1 VENSHNIDN
10 PYMGES
16 GLGQSRDMFS
26 SKIIE
31 MTNELIRLKGENEK
45 VLKMKSEY
53 QKLTRKLKLELEDLN
68 ERREKEFKRLK
79 TESDE
84 FEERRDRELKK
95 LKLDAE
101 EFYERKERELREIE
115 EMRDEEMKK
124 IQREKKQLER
134 NIKLNLSIGNRRDKE
149 EIDSLKAQISKL
161 QEDHRFKD
169 NTNKL
174 LIDRLRK
181 QLDDANAKIIQLNK
195 TIEDLKFVQK
205 KRTNFSTSSLRLNR
219 NKSETKSQN
228 QSQTLKKTA
237 SVKELNTKPKEN
249 ASASKVEKKV
259 ETISQSNYKTEVPKK
274 KNETPIEETHNDHN
288 TSTYDLLFLEK
299 YHPKL
304 NSLANKVIKT
314 DKTNDG
320 KIIKIYEDGRRE
332 IIFSSG
338 VRKEVHLDGYQIVY
352 FTNKDI
358 KQVTKIF

>member
-1 VENSHNIDN
+1 
-10 PYMGES
+10 
-16 GLGQSRDMFS
+16 
-26 SKIIE
+26 

-53 QKLTRKLKLELEDLN
+53 HKLTRKLKLELEDLK

-79 TESDE
+79 AESDE

-101 EFYERKERELREIE
+101 EFYERRERELREIE
-115 EMRDEEMKK
+115 EMREEEMKK

-149 EIDSLKAQISKL
+149 EIESLKAQISKL

-181 QLDDANAKIIQLNK
+181 QLEDANAKITLLNK
-195 TIEDLKFVQK
+195 TIEDLKGVQK
-205 KRTNFSTSSLRLNR
+205 KRNNFSTSSLKLNR
-219 NKSETKSQN
+219 NKSVTKSQP
-228 QSQTLKKTA
+228 QTLRKTA
-237 SVKELNTKPKEN
+237 SVKEISTKPKE
-249 ASASKVEKKV
+249 SANLSMVEKKV
-259 ETISQSNYKTEVPKK
+259 DNPAQINYKTVPAKK
-274 KNETPIEETHNDHN
+274 KVETPVEDNQTDHN
-288 TSTYDLLFLEK
+288 SSNYDLIFLEK
-299 YHPKL
+299 YHPKP
-304 NSLANKVIKT
+304 NSLANKVTKT

-320 KIIKIYEDGRRE
+320 KIIKIFEDGRRE

-352 FTNKDI
+352 FTNNDI
-358 KQVTKIF
+358 KQV